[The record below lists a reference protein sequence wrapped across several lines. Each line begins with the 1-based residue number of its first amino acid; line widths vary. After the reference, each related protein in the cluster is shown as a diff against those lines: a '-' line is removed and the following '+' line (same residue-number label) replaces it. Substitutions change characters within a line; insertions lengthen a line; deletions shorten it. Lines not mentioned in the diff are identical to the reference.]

1 LMKSI
6 AERAAVSKTDV
17 IGAEDPDLTPE
28 TWDIA
33 FLDQIEI
40 VFSGAFYACVSL

>member
-1 LMKSI
+1 MLSLGVLMKSI

-28 TWDIA
+28 T
-33 FLDQIEI
+33 
-40 VFSGAFYACVSL
+40 